1 MSICRYG
8 GIYDFIELGGRE
20 SAVGREERGRKKKKR
35 SVDGK
40 KKIGNLFLFQMC
52 FRPHM
57 VLVLAYIPRISEVT
71 RDPAPQT
78 NMILAVS
85 L

>member
-1 MSICRYG
+1 M
-8 GIYDFIELGGRE
+8 
-20 SAVGREERGRKKKKR
+20 VGRDVWGAGGEEKR
-35 SVDGK
+35 RASLRARTENQD
-40 KKIGNLFLFQMC
+40 LFLFQTY

-57 VLVLAYIPRISEVT
+57 VLVLAYILRIAAVT
-71 RDPAPQT
+71 HDPAPQT